1 LGGATREGEE
11 EDPFWCRSLFDQ
23 VRDSID
29 EGPGLSGAGSG
40 DDEERPGAMGGGCRL
55 FGVQLRQKIS
65 RRRRNDSLSCRIDD

>member
-1 LGGATREGEE
+1 
-11 EDPFWCRSLFDQ
+11 

-40 DDEERPGAMGGGCRL
+40 DDEERPGAMGRGCRL